1 MTAINSSQP
10 AFSRKR
16 RASPF
21 SYAYGAV
28 GWWKGENNAQDSIGA
43 NHGALRKGATFSSGN
58 VGQAFSLDGS
68 SGFIE
73 IPDASAL
80 RPVSLTLEAWVAF
93 DTAAG
98 PRVVFAK
105 PVGTGTSDSYALWL
119 QPGFL
124 NGAVGDATGLGPIIN
139 AAFLPAGGSWHHLA
153 YTFDNAGKQQ
163 ALYIDGIQVAAG
175 QVPKSI
181 GYDAQPLLLGRDT
194 ENGIPQFFLAGRIDE
209 ATIYSRPLSAAE
221 ITVLGGSDDLELGG
235 NFDPIAIGI
244 GDENKQVVAG
254 SMAAR
259 APDQPDVAGAKW
271 SAQSRILVHSP
282 GS

>member
-1 MTAINSSQP
+1 
-10 AFSRKR
+10 
-16 RASPF
+16 
-21 SYAYGAV
+21 
-28 GWWKGENNAQDSIGA
+28 
-43 NHGALRKGATFSSGN
+43 LRKGATFSSGN

-105 PVGTGTSDSYALWL
+105 PVGTGTSDS
-119 QPGFL
+119 
-124 NGAVGDATGLGPIIN
+124 
-139 AAFLPAGGSWHHLA
+139 
-153 YTFDNAGKQQ
+153 
-163 ALYIDGIQVAAG
+163 
-175 QVPKSI
+175 
-181 GYDAQPLLLGRDT
+181 LLGRDT